1 MVEFMVLVGNSGVQL
16 PDFKTKKQT
25 KRIRTGSP
33 VNPEFQV
40 IKNNVFTWNITIL
53 KHELLFI

>member
-1 MVEFMVLVGNSGVQL
+1 MVLVGNSGVWL

-40 IKNNVFTWNITIL
+40 IKNNVFTWNNYT
-53 KHELLFI
+53 KT